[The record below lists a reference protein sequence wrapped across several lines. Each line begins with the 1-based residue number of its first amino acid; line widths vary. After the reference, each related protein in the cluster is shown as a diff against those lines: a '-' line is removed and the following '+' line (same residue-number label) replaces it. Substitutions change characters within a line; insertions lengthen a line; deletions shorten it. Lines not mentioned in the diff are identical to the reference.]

1 MVQRDN
7 NSDLNEYRKRIEAGA
22 ERIRRQRELQK
33 QYGFVKEKE
42 ETQLRIKA
50 QGIQTANNLVL
61 EPDEKKIFS

>member
-1 MVQRDN
+1 MSTAKELKLV
-7 NSDLNEYRKRIEAGA
+7 LNVLEG
-22 ERIRRQRELQK
+22 RELQK

-61 EPDEKKIFS
+61 EPDEKNLFLIN